1 VADWTKYNEFVEALE
16 LIDDE
21 EMRIEYILD
30 VAKRRA
36 ADPLPEAEKTEAN
49 FMHGCMAKVWIT
61 HQVRD
66 GKHYFKGD
74 SDALVVRGLV
84 TMMTESFSG
93 FTAEEIAGL
102 TLDHVRKLNL
112 GALTT
117 QRQVGMMAMLKH
129 LQKLSAEAPRAA
141 TETDDGR
148 RQSLA

>member
-1 VADWTKYNEFVEALE
+1 MADWSNYNDFVEALE
-16 LIDDE
+16 VIDDE

-30 VAKRRA
+30 IAKRRA
-36 ADPLPEAEKTEAN
+36 ADPLPESARTDAN

-61 HQVRD
+61 HDVRD
-66 GKHYFKGD
+66 HKHYFKGD

-84 TMMTESFSG
+84 TMMTEAFSG
-93 FTAEEIAGL
+93 FTSAEIAGL

-129 LQKLSAEAPRAA
+129 LQKLSAGAGRPAA
-141 TETDDGR
+141 ESDDAR